1 MELHI
6 HRQYPL
12 VVTAANS
19 GTSVVKAVLTTGI
32 SRSFFYKYRSWIAE
46 MKIVESQHYEHLRE
60 QFTAVGVL
68 FRECKASLTDE
79 DSFGVAAA
87 QMRQNKDLL
96 PLS

>member
-1 MELHI
+1 MELQI

-12 VVTAANS
+12 VVTAVNS

-32 SRSFFYKYRSWIAE
+32 SRSFFYKYRWIAE
-46 MKIVESQHYEHLRE
+46 MKIVDSQHYDHLRE
-60 QFTAVGVL
+60 QFTAVGDL
-68 FRECKASLTDE
+68 SRECKASLTDE
-79 DSFGVAAA
+79 DSFGAAAA